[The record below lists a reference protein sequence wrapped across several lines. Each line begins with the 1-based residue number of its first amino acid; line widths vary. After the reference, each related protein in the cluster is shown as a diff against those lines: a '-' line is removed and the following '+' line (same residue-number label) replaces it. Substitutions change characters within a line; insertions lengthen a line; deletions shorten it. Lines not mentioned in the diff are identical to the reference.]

1 LTTSTKF
8 DSSQQRGS
16 SNARSK
22 SVNVPTYSTK
32 TSMPMKL

>member
-1 LTTSTKF
+1 LSKWTNSTKF

-22 SVNVPTYSTK
+22 SVNVPTYNT
-32 TSMPMKL
+32 